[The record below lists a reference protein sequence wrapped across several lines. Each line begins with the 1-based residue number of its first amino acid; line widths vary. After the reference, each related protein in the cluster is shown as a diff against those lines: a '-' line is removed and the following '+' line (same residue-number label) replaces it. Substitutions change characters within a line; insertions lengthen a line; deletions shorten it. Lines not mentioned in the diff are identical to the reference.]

1 MVELWSIKQYLCEV
15 TMSQKSYTTSFDVR
29 FRDLDSM
36 GHVNNAVYATYLEHA
51 RIKYFDSILNLS
63 LAAVDT
69 VNVHLEIDYIK
80 SLQMGEIV
88 EVSLIVSSIGTSSIT
103 MDYILTNGSEKVAT
117 AKTVQV
123 LLDGTTGTSTPIPQE
138 WRDLMN

>member
-1 MVELWSIKQYLCEV
+1 MAE
-15 TMSQKSYTTSFDVR
+15 
-29 FRDLDSM
+29 
-36 GHVNNAVYATYLEHA
+36 
-51 RIKYFDSILNLS
+51 
-63 LAAVDT
+63 VDT
-69 VNVHLEIDYIK
+69 VIVHLEIDYIK

-103 MDYILTNGSEKVAT
+103 LDYILTNGSEKVAT